1 MIKILIDSASDIS
14 LEEAKKM
21 GVNIIPLIVRIN
33 NKDYYDGVDLT
44 PKQFYDMLIEYNEL
58 PKTSQITP
66 FRYVEKYKELTA
78 DGSTLLVITISSKLS
93 GTYASAVAAVDD
105 FPNVYVVD
113 SLNACIGERLLC
125 EYALKLINDN
135 LDINNI
141 VDELNNAKK
150 RINVIAM
157 LNTLEYLKKGGRIS
171 GAAAFIGSRL
181 SLKPVIGV
189 VNGSVKLLGKA
200 IGSKKGKNLLNSLVE
215 EKGIDFT
222 MPFGTVYSGLDD
234 SLLTKY
240 IEDSESIW
248 KSNTDNVPKYIIGT
262 TIGTHVGPNGI
273 GVAFFEK
280 KS

>member
-1 MIKILIDSASDIS
+1 DIS

-21 GVNIIPLIVRIN
+21 GVNIIPLIVRMN

-93 GTYASAVAAVDD
+93 GTYASAVAAADD